1 MSTGGAIVGRLTILA
16 LVFTPAAAWA
26 WEPASK
32 FHGELAAAVMEQTSE
47 HVVYDGS
54 YRVIDYPGGDV
65 PRNRGV
71 CTDVLIRAYRVL
83 NIDLQVLVHEDM
95 RDNFNKYPRNWGLTA
110 PDPNIDHR
118 RVANL
123 ATFFARHG
131 EKLPVTDEGLDY
143 SPGDIVTFTVAG
155 SLPHIGIVSTKLTP
169 DGKRPLMVHNIGA
182 GPKLED
188 MLFEY
193 PITGHYRF
201 PEG

>member
-1 MSTGGAIVGRLTILA
+1 MGIGRALVGRLAILA
-16 LVFTPAAAWA
+16 LAYAPTTSFA
-26 WEPASK
+26 WEPASA
-32 FHGELAAAVMEQTSE
+32 FHGELAAAAMEQTSE

-71 CTDVLIRAYRVL
+71 CSDVIVRAYREL
-83 NIDLQVLVHEDM
+83 DIDLQVLVHEDM
-95 RDNFNKYPRNWGLTA
+95 RDHFNKYPKDWGLNA

-131 EKLPVTDEGLDY
+131 ERLPVTDEGLDY
-143 SPGDIVTFTVAG
+143 SPGDLVTFTVAG
-155 SLPHIGIVSTKLTP
+155 SLPHMGIVSNRLTR
-169 DGKRPLMVHNIGA
+169 DGKRPLIVHNIGA

-193 PITGHYRF
+193 PITGHYRY
-201 PEG
+201 PGA